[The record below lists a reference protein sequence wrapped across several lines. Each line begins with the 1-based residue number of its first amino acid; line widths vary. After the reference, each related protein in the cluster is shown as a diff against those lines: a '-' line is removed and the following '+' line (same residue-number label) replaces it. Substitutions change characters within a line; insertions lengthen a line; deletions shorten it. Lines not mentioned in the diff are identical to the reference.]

1 MPRRRDGGL
10 TAPAAARYVP
20 YTAAS
25 RPRWHSGRMQLFQGT
40 GGGLRT
46 SAQDL
51 EAQDL
56 RWQLDGRSL
65 QVARARVESLSAEFA
80 PAADGRPPRLLHAS
94 VGRLQL
100 MGVEVGEA
108 ELPGAAALHGGP
120 WRLDALA
127 GLQGL
132 VHAFITDAVWVV
144 DAEVR
149 LQLREGRIDFDGVS
163 VEHIG
168 PDSSMGISRGGIYV
182 DTPQLGREYL
192 YLFTAGEV
200 PGARF
205 ETVSPGRGRRVADRG
220 QLDLRAF
227 VAGLLAQPAPAWPGK
242 LADRHVGA
250 TLDRTRLTA
259 ELQLGDGPLGAE
271 RQHLVLGGQAD
282 GKNRVIVSTAV
293 LSHKLVVRLPDL
305 AASAAQFDLAGLTGS
320 SGAVSADV
328 SVRATGLGSQ
338 GRPQVALS
346 LGHLSMENLRL
357 RER

>member
-1 MPRRRDGGL
+1 
-10 TAPAAARYVP
+10 
-20 YTAAS
+20 
-25 RPRWHSGRMQLFQGT
+25 MQLSQAMGA
-40 GGGLRT
+40 GLRT
-46 SAQDL
+46 STQHL

-56 RWQLDGRSL
+56 RWQQGGLSL
-65 QVARARVESLSAEFA
+65 HVARARVESLSAEFA
-80 PAADGRPPRLLHAS
+80 PAANGLPPRLRQAS

-108 ELPGAAALHGGP
+108 ELPSATPPHGEA

-132 VHAFITDAVWVV
+132 VHAFVSDAVWVV
-144 DAEVR
+144 DAEV
-149 LQLREGRIDFDGVS
+149 QLHLRDGRIDFNGVS

-168 PDSSMGISRGGIYV
+168 PDSSMGISRGGVYV

-192 YLFTAGEV
+192 YLFTAGDI

-205 ETVSPGRGRRVADRG
+205 ETVSPGRGRRITDRG

-227 VAGLLAQPAPAWPGK
+227 VAGLLTQQAPAWPGK
-242 LADRHVGA
+242 LADRHMGA

-259 ELQLGDGPLGAE
+259 ELQLGDGALGAE
-271 RQHLVLGGQAD
+271 RQHLVLEGQAD
-282 GKNRVIVSTAV
+282 GKNRVIVSAAV

-305 AASAAQFDLAGLTGS
+305 AASAAQFDLPGLTGS

-328 SVRATGLGSQ
+328 SMRVTGLGSQ
-338 GRPQVALS
+338 GRPQVALG
-346 LGHLSMENLRL
+346 LGHLSVENLRL
-357 RER
+357 QAR